1 MNRWPADYESAALP
15 TELHRQINYL
25 TTIMFQNQE
34 KKNIETVIDESTIG
48 KKCVNLS
55 GFTETAKAYVVSKL
69 YKKLKKPVLLV
80 VSTKK
85 EADVFLNS
93 IGFFLKEFEQN
104 IEYFPSYNS
113 LPFNFIGYHNEI
125 AAQRIRI
132 LYRLVTDSDICILI
146 VLAETLTQM
155 LIPKQQVC
163 EFAEFIMVGEETDRE
178 KLVSKLI
185 TGGYLR
191 TAIVEEPGDYCV
203 RGGIL
208 DLFSPMYENPLRMEF
223 FGDTVDSLRFFSPTT
238 QRKLEDIKEAVV
250 LPAREIILKKHDLKK
265 LTERLKK
272 QAGSLDIPSDSLSA
286 IIEKVGQE
294 GVFPG
299 IESFMPLV
307 YSKLDTIFKY
317 LSKDTLFVLSE
328 TALLKNAVLDYTAK
342 IKKNFE
348 TTLKEDCFC
357 IEPEKQYLSWQELE
371 KTFFKQ
377 KPVLLNSFVVHNL
390 SERKQHGTEVVN
402 FNVKGN
408 ELIRIHQK
416 NIDNKDKLFLPLVNW
431 ISENRKNRSRILIL
445 CATKLQAERLR
456 SLLKLYDIE
465 TLIIGEYKEADQTG
479 IYICLSHIKKG
490 FVWEAEFL
498 SIVTEDEIFGTKGR
512 RIAIKKREPGVS
524 TQIFDFEDLK
534 DGDFIV
540 HADHGIGQ
548 YKGLV
553 KLKFNGTFNDY
564 ILLNYY
570 GDDKLYLPVERMNLA
585 KKYMGVDSI
594 VPVLDKLGSKSWDRV
609 KSRAKKVVRK
619 MANELLN
626 LYASRK
632 VKKGYEFGAVDSYF
646 MEFEAGFPYEETK
659 DQLKAIDDVLYDM
672 QKTVPM
678 DRLVCGDV
686 GYGKTEVALR
696 ASFKA
701 VSDNKQVAI
710 LVPTTVL
717 AEQHFKTFTSR
728 FKDYPV
734 RIECLNRFRSVS
746 KQRLIV
752 NDLNAGLVDIVIG
765 THRLLQKDIKFK
777 DIGLIVID
785 EEQRFGVTHKEKLKK
800 IKETVDCLA
809 LTATPIPRTL
819 HMSLMGLR
827 DISLI
832 ATPPEQRH
840 AILTYISEFNEV
852 VIADAVKKELL
863 RSGQIFFIHNNIS
876 TIFKLAKSLHKIVP
890 ECRIDVAHGRL
901 GEDALEKVML
911 KFNNREIDML
921 VCTTIV
927 ESGLDI
933 PAANTIFVNRADKFG
948 LSQIYQLRGRVGRA
962 DEQAYAYLFIPKD
975 SNIGEKAQKRLKVL
989 MEHSDLGSGFKI
1001 AMSDLQIRGGGA
1013 VLGASQSGHIAA
1025 VGYDMFLK
1033 LMEDTINEL
1042 KGKPMQY
1049 DLEPEINICLSA
1061 YISQEY
1067 IKDIDQR
1074 LSAYRRLVKME
1085 DIGDISLFKE
1095 ELIDRY
1101 GRFPDETG
1109 NLLLK
1114 IMLKILSVKAGV
1126 VKLDFLEKYL
1136 KLQFSDAHQKTPLGI
1151 INVIDSD
1158 PDNLRITKDNL
1169 LIANLPK
1176 KTAKQNFIF
1185 VKKILKSIAV
1195 NTNG

>member
-1 MNRWPADYESAALP
+1 
-15 TELHRQINYL
+15 
-25 TTIMFQNQE
+25 MFENQE
-34 KKNIETVIDESTIG
+34 KKNIEKVIEESTIG

-55 GFTETAKAYVVSKL
+55 GFTETAKAYFVSKL

-85 EADVFLNS
+85 EADVLLDS
-93 IGFFLKEFEQN
+93 IVFFLKEFEQN
-104 IEYFPSYNS
+104 IDCFPSYNS
-113 LPFNFIGYHNEI
+113 LPFKFVGYHNEI
-125 AAQRIRI
+125 AAQRLRI
-132 LYRLVTDSDICILI
+132 LYRLATDSDACILI

-163 EFAEFIMVGEETDRE
+163 EFAEFIMLGEDIDRD
-178 KLVSKLI
+178 KLVSKLV

-191 TAIVEEPGDYCV
+191 TSIVEEPGDYCV

-238 QRKLEDIKEAVV
+238 QRKLEEIREAVV
-250 LPAREIILKKHDLKK
+250 LPAREIILKKHDLRE
-265 LTERLKK
+265 LTERFRK
-272 QAGSLDIPSDSLSA
+272 QAALLDVSPDSLSA
-286 IIEKVGQE
+286 IIERVSQE

-299 IESFMPLV
+299 IESFMPLI
-307 YSKLDTIFKY
+307 YSRLDTIFEY
-317 LSKDTLFVLSE
+317 LSKDTVFVLSE
-328 TALLKNAVLDYTAK
+328 SGLFKNMVLDYTEK
-342 IKKNFE
+342 IRKNFE
-348 TTLKEDCFC
+348 TTLKAGCFC
-357 IEPEKQYLSWQELE
+357 IEPEKHCLSWQELE
-371 KTFFKQ
+371 ENFFKQ
-377 KPVLLNSFVVHNL
+377 KPILLNSLPVHNIF
-390 SERKQHGTEVVN
+390 EREQYGIENIGVS
-402 FNVKGN
+402 VKNN
-408 ELIRIHQK
+408 ELAQLHQV
-416 NIDNKDKLFLPLVNW
+416 IDNKDKLFLPLVNW
-431 ISENRKNRSRILIL
+431 INENRENRFKVLIL
-445 CATKLQAERLR
+445 CATRLQVERLK
-456 SLLKLYDIE
+456 SLLNLYDIE
-465 TLIIGEYKEADQTG
+465 TKIIGGYEEVKEACV
-479 IYICLSHIKKG
+479 YICLSNIKRG
-490 FVWEAEFL
+490 FVWESESL
-498 SIVTEDEIFGTKGR
+498 SIVTEEEIFGTKGR
-512 RIAIKKREPGVS
+512 RIVRKKREPGVS
-524 TQIFDFEDLK
+524 TQLFDFEDLK

-553 KLKFNGTFNDY
+553 KLKFNSTFNDY

-570 GDDKLYLPVERMNLA
+570 ADDKLYLPVERMNLA

-594 VPVLDKLGSKSWDRV
+594 APVLDKLGSKSWERV
-609 KSRAKKVVRK
+609 KGRAKKVVRK
-619 MANELLN
+619 MAKELLN

-646 MEFEAGFPYEETK
+646 REFEAGFPYEETK

-672 QKTVPM
+672 QRTVPM

-696 ASFKA
+696 ASFKS

-717 AEQHFKTFTSR
+717 AEQHFKTFISR
-728 FKDYPV
+728 FRGYPV
-734 RIECLNRFRSVS
+734 RIECLNRFRQAS
-746 KQRLIV
+746 KQRMIV
-752 NDLNAGLVDIVIG
+752 DDLNAGLVDIVIG

-777 DIGLIVID
+777 DIGLIIID
-785 EEQRFGVTHKEKLKK
+785 EEQRFGVKHKEKLKK
-800 IKETVDCLA
+800 IKDTVDCLA

-832 ATPPEQRH
+832 ATPPEQRR

-863 RSGQIFFIHNNIS
+863 RSGQIFFIHNNIN
-876 TIFKLAKSLHKIVP
+876 TILKLAESLHKIVP
-890 ECRIDVAHGRL
+890 ACRIGVAHGRL
-901 GEDALEKVML
+901 GEEALEKVML
-911 KFNNREIDML
+911 RFSNREIDML

-933 PAANTIFVNRADKFG
+933 PAANTIFVNRADRFG

-1033 LMEDTINEL
+1033 LMEDTVNEL
-1042 KGKPMQY
+1042 KGKPVQY
-1049 DLEPEINICLSA
+1049 DLEPEINIPLSA

-1067 IKDIDQR
+1067 ITDIDQR

-1085 DIGDISLFKE
+1085 NLSEISLFKE

-1101 GRFPDETG
+1101 GKLPDETG

-1114 IMLKILSVKAGV
+1114 IMLKILSIKAGV
-1126 VKLDFLEKYL
+1126 LKLDFLEKYL
-1136 KLQFSDAHQKTPLGI
+1136 KLQFSDAHQKNPLGI
-1151 INVIDSD
+1151 IKVIDSD
-1158 PDNLRITKDNL
+1158 PVNLKFTKESVF
-1169 LIANLPK
+1169 IANLPK
-1176 KTAKQNFIF
+1176 KNTKQNFIF
-1185 VKKILKSIAV
+1185 VKKILNNIAI